1 MLLPVDKLVL
11 EMMRGV
17 DQLIL
22 HPGGVDQL
30 ILHPGGIDQL
40 IKRVHGPLD
49 HRTGM

>member
-11 EMMRGV
+11 EMMR
-17 DQLIL
+17 
-22 HPGGVDQL
+22 GVDQL